1 MVKVGPREE
10 ICLHWRPVAHRL
22 ALGPEPELCAP
33 GQMEEAGPSG
43 GKSPNSPRLGQLRE
57 LWQLRPHETQPLTH
71 LYLRQPVSEKLVPAL
86 KVLNSKKGGGQ

>member
-1 MVKVGPREE
+1 MPPLEACGTQVGFRT
-10 ICLHWRPVAHRL
+10 RAR
-22 ALGPEPELCAP
+22 ALCT

-86 KVLNSKKGGGQ
+86 KVLNSKKEGGQ